1 MPKQPG
7 INEETTWGPLPLN
20 YFPNCERAMNNYG
33 QYYLI
38 KSKLCYVKFDVH
50 NVGNIIQTQ
59 ENIFIPR
66 SAVIQHFVIIWC
78 MILYGC
84 STLTKVNHT

>member
-7 INEETTWGPLPLN
+7 RNKETT
-20 YFPNCERAMNNYG
+20 YFPNCERTMNNYG
-33 QYYLI
+33 QYYHI
-38 KSKLCYVKFDVH
+38 KSKLYYVKFDVH
-50 NVGNIIQTQ
+50 NVGNTIQTQ

>member
-1 MPKQPG
+1 M
-7 INEETTWGPLPLN
+7 ILWLN
-20 YFPNCERAMNNYG
+20 DPVCERAMNKANITLLNQGYI
-33 QYYLI
+33 Y
-38 KSKLCYVKFDVH
+38 YVKFDVH